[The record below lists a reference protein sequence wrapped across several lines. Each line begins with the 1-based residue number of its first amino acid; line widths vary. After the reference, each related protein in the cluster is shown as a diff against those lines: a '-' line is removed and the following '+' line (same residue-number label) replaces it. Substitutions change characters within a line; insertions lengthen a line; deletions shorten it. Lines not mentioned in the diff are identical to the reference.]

1 MSDNDKEAEPL
12 SERLAR
18 IIEPGAWRHM
28 PSIPAD
34 AEVNE
39 SMRRESL
46 EKADACMRE
55 LFEEIAKGRGLRGS
69 YRA

>member
-1 MSDNDKEAEPL
+1 MSDDDKAVPL
-12 SERLAR
+12 RERLAR
-18 IIEPGAWRHM
+18 IIEPNVWRHT
-28 PSIPAD
+28 PSIPAE